1 MIAIRQIREI
11 TAETLTVQ
19 IPKNFPAKRAEIII
33 LPLDEP
39 AKNGLS
45 DLQRVLLNAPT
56 LNDDELHR
64 FENVRDASKRRSI
77 SIKN

>member
-64 FENVRDASKRRSI
+64 FENVREWMNQWNVS
-77 SIKN
+77 NF

>member
-19 IPKNFPAKRAEIII
+19 IPKNFPAKRVEIII

-39 AKNGLS
+39 AENGLS
-45 DLQRVLLNAPT
+45 DLQRVLLNAPM
-56 LNDDELHR
+56 LNDR
-64 FENVRDASKRRSI
+64 FENVHEWMNQWNVS
-77 SIKN
+77 NF

>member
-39 AKNGLS
+39 TENGLS

-64 FENVRDASKRRSI
+64 FENVREWMNQWNVS
-77 SIKN
+77 NF